1 MSGAQAHVLVNADV
15 RTLNDRGDRAEAI
28 AWKNGRIV
36 AVGTRAE
43 VELAAGPEAEHVD
56 LGGATVLPGF
66 IDAHHHPGIVAL
78 YGGVVR
84 LVPPLVSDI
93 RSLQEALAAR
103 AAVTEPGAW
112 VVATNWDEHLLA
124 EGRAPTRA
132 ELDDAVPDHP
142 LFAMHYTCHRA
153 ATNSRGLELAGI
165 GKDTPEPAGG
175 AILRGKG
182 GLPTGVLVER
192 ALCGVETLAR
202 RSLIARDPEGFL
214 QRLAAH
220 YRTMAVAGITRVV
233 DATVPPDVMT
243 LYRESARRGDIL
255 VPTMMLPVSDAS
267 YLQEPWDV
275 IGGPLPQDGDGE
287 DELLT
292 TGPIKLVFDGVPGC
306 AMCLSWWQAF
316 GATLRSFGLAA
327 SRGTFEPLRTALS
340 LGPQLGSDLK
350 LRTGIRMYHT
360 EEATR
365 IVRAAS
371 DRGFAVATHAIGNE
385 AVEIAVAAYAEV
397 PVPAQVQGIRRLEHA
412 SFLDLALIRRIA
424 DVGAAV
430 VSQPELVRLPTLA
443 HAASIPGLR
452 YMPHRWLLDAKVK
465 LVGSSDHPVAGLDPL
480 EGVRAAVDRRTMR
493 GHAHEPDQA
502 IDLDEALLMYTRTA
516 AEVCGV
522 LDRCGTLETG
532 KRADLVVLDVPLDG
546 QTLASAKVASTIIG
560 GAWIAPTTE
569 A

>member
-1 MSGAQAHVLVNADV
+1 MKSAQAQVLVNADV
-15 RTLNDRGDRAEAI
+15 RTLNERDDRAEAI
-28 AWKNGRIV
+28 AWQDGRIV

-43 VELAAGPEAEHVD
+43 VELAAGAGAECLD
-56 LGGATVLPGF
+56 LAGATVLPGF

-84 LVPPLVSDI
+84 LVPPLVTDI

-142 LFAMHYTCHRA
+142 LLAMHYTCHRA

-165 GKDTPEPAGG
+165 GRDTPEPAGG

-192 ALCGVETLAR
+192 AFCGVETLAR
-202 RSLIARDPEGFL
+202 RSLIARDAEGFL
-214 QRLAAH
+214 RRLAGH
-220 YRTMAVAGITRVV
+220 YRTLAEAGITRVV
-233 DATVPPDVMT
+233 DATVPPDVMA

-275 IGGPLPQDGDGE
+275 VGGPLPQDGA

-316 GATLRSFGLAA
+316 GATLRSFGLAV
-327 SRGTFEPLRTALS
+327 SRGSFEPLRTALS
-340 LGPQLGSDLK
+340 LEPQLGSDLK
-350 LRTGIRMYHT
+350 VRTGIRMYHA

-371 DRGFAVATHAIGNE
+371 ERGFSVATHAIGNE
-385 AVEIAVAAYAEV
+385 AVQIAVAAYAAVSE
-397 PVPAQVQGIRRLEHA
+397 PASARGARRLEHA
-412 SFLDLALIRRIA
+412 SFLDLGLIRKIA

-430 VSQPELVRLPTLA
+430 VSQPELVRLPTMS

-452 YMPHRWLLDAKVK
+452 YAPHRWLLDAKVK

>member
-1 MSGAQAHVLVNADV
+1 MSNAPTRILVNADV
-15 RTLNDRGDRAEAI
+15 RTMNERDGRAEAI
-28 AWKNGRIV
+28 AWENGRIV

-43 VELAAGPEAEHVD
+43 VERTAGPGAQCTD

-66 IDAHHHPGIVAL
+66 IDAHHHPSIVAL

-84 LVPPLVSDI
+84 LVPPQVTDI

-112 VVATNWDEHLLA
+112 LVATNWDEHLLA

-165 GKDTPEPAGG
+165 GKDTPEPKGG

-182 GLPTGVLVER
+182 GLPTGILVER
-192 ALCGVETLAR
+192 AFCGVETLAR
-202 RSLIARDPEGFL
+202 RSLLARDPEGYL
-214 QRLAAH
+214 RRLARH
-220 YRTMAVAGITRVV
+220 YRTMAEAGITRVV
-233 DATVPPDVMT
+233 DATVPPDVMA
-243 LYRESARRGDIL
+243 LYRESARRGDL
-255 VPTMMLPVSDAS
+255 VVPTIMLPVSDAS

-275 IGGPLPQDGDGE
+275 IGGALPEDGD
-287 DELLT
+287 DDLLT

-316 GATLRSFGLAA
+316 GATLRSFGLAVA
-327 SRGTFEPLRTALS
+327 RGTWEPIRTALS
-340 LGPQLGSDLK
+340 LGPTLGADLK
-350 LRTGIRMYHT
+350 LRTGIRMYPT
-360 EEATR
+360 DEATH

-371 DRGFAVATHAIGNE
+371 ERGFAVATHAIGNE
-385 AVEIAVAAYAEV
+385 AVEIAVAAYGAT
-397 PVPAQVQGIRRLEHA
+397 PLPAGQRSVRRLEHA
-412 SFLDLALIRRIA
+412 SFLDRELIRKIA

-430 VSQPELVRLPTLA
+430 VCQPELLRLPTLS

-452 YMPHRWLLDAKVK
+452 HVPLRWLLDAKVK
-465 LVGSSDHPVAGLDPL
+465 VVGSSDHPVAGLDPL
-480 EGVRAAVDRRTMR
+480 DGIRAAVDRRTAR

-502 IDLDEALLMYTRTA
+502 IGLDEALVMYTRTA

-522 LDRCGTLETG
+522 LDRCGTLEPG
-532 KRADLVVLDVPLDG
+532 KRADLVILDG
-546 QTLASAKVASTIIG
+546 ALTPETLPTARVASTVIG
-560 GAWIAPTTE
+560 GAPLFSTR
-569 A
+569 

>member
-1 MSGAQAHVLVNADV
+1 MSRAQAWVLVNGDV
-15 RTLNDRGDRAEAI
+15 RTLNERGDRAEAI
-28 AWKNGRIV
+28 AWKSGRIA

-43 VELAAGPEAEHVD
+43 VELAAGPEAECVD

-84 LVPPLVSDI
+84 LVPPLITDI

-153 ATNSRGLELAGI
+153 ATNSRGLEAAGI

-182 GLPTGVLVER
+182 HLPTGVLVER

-214 QRLAAH
+214 RRLATH
-220 YRTMAVAGITRVV
+220 YRAMAQAGITRVV
-233 DATVPPDVMT
+233 DATVTPDVMA
-243 LYRESARRGDIL
+243 LYRESARRGEVL
-255 VPTMMLPVSDAS
+255 VPTMMLPVSDLS
-267 YLQEPWDV
+267 YLQPPWDV
-275 IGGPLPQDGDGE
+275 VGGPLPQDAD
-287 DELLT
+287 DDLLT

-306 AMCLSWWQAF
+306 AMCLTWWQAF
-316 GATLRSFGLAA
+316 GATLRAWGLAVQ
-327 SRGTFEPLRTALS
+327 RGTFEPLRTALS
-340 LGPQLGSDLK
+340 LGPQLGADLK
-350 LRTGIRMYHT
+350 LRTGIRMYPT

-371 DRGFAVATHAIGNE
+371 ERGFGVATHAIGNE

-397 PVPAQVQGIRRLEHA
+397 PQPAGLRGLRRLEHA
-412 SFLDLALIRRIA
+412 SFLDLALVRKIA

-443 HAASIPGLR
+443 HAASIPGMR

-480 EGVRAAVDRRTMR
+480 EGVRAAIDRRTVR

-522 LDRCGTLETG
+522 LDRCGTLEVG
-532 KRADLVVLDVPLDG
+532 KRADLVVLDTPLDLH
-546 QTLASAKVASTIIG
+546 TLARAKVANTLIG
-560 GAWIAPTTE
+560 GAWIAPRTE
-569 A
+569 G